1 MMYDNSEY
9 HRFRPRY
16 NFEDTAHLLPQD
28 TPVPCY
34 VRCYRCLACCCAS
47 RRRIGVLFL
56 ACAGCY
62 LIVSNIDAI
71 FNHIERQSTRK
82 SYIQSSGYIEQP
94 TYKWIEQ
101 ARHFQQVP
109 HVYTPLPE
117 DDHASAMSRWYD
129 AHVLLDIECP
139 NLERVVGS
147 ASDPTKWWLCHVRH
161 LNRLK
166 HCIIYTSGPPNGLM
180 VETKLQAMLPD
191 CQIHV
196 LDPSG
201 LSTTS
206 TNSNSTIQVH
216 NYGLAAITKEVTTEE
231 GKFVVSKTLPDVM
244 ALLGHNHIDLL
255 VLNCAGCEWAIYEQL
270 LAIDLHQ
277 LVVQVH
283 GMQHASFFTSMT
295 KAGFVLFYQAPTTW
309 KQVTGR
315 AHVLSFLK
323 LKPEFFELA

>member
-1 MMYDNSEY
+1 
-9 HRFRPRY
+9 
-16 NFEDTAHLLPQD
+16 
-28 TPVPCY
+28 
-34 VRCYRCLACCCAS
+34 
-47 RRRIGVLFL
+47 
-56 ACAGCY
+56 
-62 LIVSNIDAI
+62 
-71 FNHIERQSTRK
+71 
-82 SYIQSSGYIEQP
+82 
-94 TYKWIEQ
+94 
-101 ARHFQQVP
+101 
-109 HVYTPLPE
+109 
-117 DDHASAMSRWYD
+117 
-129 AHVLLDIECP
+129 
-139 NLERVVGS
+139 
-147 ASDPTKWWLCHVRH
+147 
-161 LNRLK
+161 
-166 HCIIYTSGPPNGLM
+166 M

-231 GKFVVSKTLPDVM
+231 GKVVVSKTLPDVM